1 MARGSIPWSALFAA
15 AAEARRRAYAPY
27 SGFSV
32 GAAAYLE
39 GSEISSGCN
48 VENSSYSL
56 SVCAERNA
64 IACGIA
70 RLGPRKLLALA
81 ILTGSDQPAPPC
93 GGCRQVMAEF
103 AGSNLPVR
111 SRNLRGREKRF
122 TLRQL
127 LPDAFS
133 RDYL

>member
-1 MARGSIPWSALFAA
+1 MPRVRIPWSELFAA
-15 AAEARRRAYAPY
+15 AAQARRRAYAPY

-32 GAAAYLE
+32 GAAAYFE
-39 GSEISSGCN
+39 GGEISSGCN
-48 VENSSYSL
+48 VENSSYGL
-56 SVCAERNA
+56 SVCAERNT

-70 RLGPRKLLALA
+70 RLGPRKLLAVA
-81 ILTGSDQPAPPC
+81 ILTASDQPTPPC
-93 GGCRQVMAEF
+93 GACRQVMAEF
-103 AGSNLPVR
+103 AGGNLPVR

-122 TLRQL
+122 ALRQL